1 MKKKTETS
9 YVERIGRVLDR
20 IAKDADTPLQ
30 LGELADTAAF
40 SAYHFHRVFRALT
53 GETVQEV
60 VRRVRMSRA
69 AHALRIERATV
80 TETALAAGYGSPE
93 GFARAFRQCFGM
105 SPSAYRTAKAP
116 PPYRPLN
123 TRVHYRPET
132 GSIRLIVDRKEHGM
146 QVEIKDVKPD
156 PIIAW
161 RHVGPYYEVGAS
173 FGALSDWLSKHGL
186 HEHITGVFGLS
197 YDDPGSVPEA
207 ELRYDACASIRPDT
221 QIPTKSFPENVRV
234 DALPAGRYA
243 CTLLEGSYMGM
254 EDCFHRLLGLWLPE
268 SGESLDERPC
278 LEWYLN
284 DPSKVAE
291 AELRTLICIPLK
303 G

>member
-1 MKKKTETS
+1 MRKQTEIS
-9 YVERIGRVLDR
+9 YVDRIGRVLDR
-20 IAKDADTPLQ
+20 IAAHADTPL
-30 LGELADTAAF
+30 LVGELAEVAAF
-40 SAYHFHRVFRALT
+40 SSFHCHRVFRAVT

-69 AHALRIERATV
+69 AHALRIERESVMEA
-80 TETALAAGYGSPE
+80 ALAAGYGSPE
-93 GFARAFRQCFGM
+93 GFARAFRQCFGL
-105 SPSAYRTAKAP
+105 SPSAYRGAKAP

-123 TRVHYRPET
+123 TRIHYRPET
-132 GSIRLIVDRKEHGM
+132 GSIRLIADRKEHGM
-146 QVEIKDVKPD
+146 RVEIKDVKPD

-173 FGALSDWLSKHGL
+173 FGALHGWLGKHAL
-186 HEHITGVFGLS
+186 YPHVTGSFGLS
-197 YDDPGSVPEA
+197 YDDPASVPEA
-207 ELRYDACASIRPDT
+207 ELRYDACVSVREGAP
-221 QIPTKSFPENVRV
+221 IPAEALPENARA
-234 DALPAGRYA
+234 DTLPAGRYA

-284 DPSKVAE
+284 DPAEVAE
-291 AELRTLICIPLK
+291 VELRTLICIPLK

>member
-1 MKKKTETS
+1 MRKQTETS

-20 IAKDADTPLQ
+20 IAEPADTPLQ
-30 LGELADTAAF
+30 LGELAEVAAF

-69 AHALRIERATV
+69 AHALRIERETV
-80 TETALAAGYGSPE
+80 TEAAFAAGYGSAE
-93 GFARAFRQCFGM
+93 GFARAFRQCFGL
-105 SPSAYRTAKAP
+105 SPSAYRKVSAP

-123 TRVHYRPET
+123 TRIHYRPET
-132 GSIRLIVDRKEHGM
+132 GSIRLIADRKEHGM

-161 RHVGPYYEVGAS
+161 RHVGPYYEVGTS
-173 FGALSDWLSKHGL
+173 FRELHDWLGQHAL
-186 HEHITGVFGLS
+186 YPYVTGSLGLS
-197 YDDPGSVPEA
+197 YDDPRSVPEA
-207 ELRYDACASIRPDT
+207 DLRYDACV
-221 QIPTKSFPENVRV
+221 SFGDGAPILAETLPENARV
-234 DALPAGRYA
+234 DTLPAGRYA

-268 SGESLDERPC
+268 SVECLDERPC

-284 DPSKVAE
+284 DPAEVAE
-291 AELRTLICIPLK
+291 SDLRTLICIPLK

>member
-1 MKKKTETS
+1 MRKQTEAS

-20 IAKDADTPLQ
+20 IADHADTPLK
-30 LGELADTAAF
+30 LNELAETAAF
-40 SAYHFHRVFRALT
+40 SAFHFHRVFRALT

-69 AHALRIERATV
+69 AHALRIERETV
-80 TETALAAGYGSPE
+80 TEAALAAGYGSTE
-93 GFARAFRQCFGM
+93 GFARTFRQCFGLP
-105 SPSAYRTAKAP
+105 PSIYRTAKAP

-123 TRVHYRPET
+123 TRIHYRPET
-132 GSIRLIVDRKEHGM
+132 GSIRLIADRKEHGM
-146 QVEIKDVKPD
+146 QVEIRDIKPD

-173 FGALSDWLSKHGL
+173 FGALSGWVGKHAL
-186 HEHITGVFGLS
+186 YPHVTGCFGLS
-197 YDDPGSVPEA
+197 YDDAGSVPEA
-207 ELRYDACASIRPDT
+207 ELRYDACVSAREGTP
-221 QIPTKSFPENVRV
+221 IPVDALPENARV
-234 DALPAGRYA
+234 DTLPAGRYA
-243 CTLLEGSYMGM
+243 CTMLEGSYMGM

-278 LEWYLN
+278 LECYLN
-284 DPSKVAE
+284 DPAEVAE
-291 AELRTLICIPLK
+291 VELRTLICIPLN

>member
-1 MKKKTETS
+1 MRKQTEAS

-20 IAKDADTPLQ
+20 IADHADTPLK
-30 LGELADTAAF
+30 LNELAETAAF
-40 SAYHFHRVFRALT
+40 SAFHFHRVFRALT

-69 AHALRIERATV
+69 AHALRIERETV
-80 TETALAAGYGSPE
+80 TEAAFAAGYGSTE
-93 GFARAFRQCFGM
+93 GFARAFRQCFGLP
-105 SPSAYRTAKAP
+105 PSIYQTATAP

-123 TRVHYRPET
+123 TRIHYRPET
-132 GSIRLIVDRKEHGM
+132 GNIRLIADRKEHGM
-146 QVEIKDVKPD
+146 QVEIRDMKPD

-161 RHVGPYYEVGAS
+161 RHVGPYYEVAAS
-173 FGALSDWLSKHGL
+173 FGALSGWLGKHDL
-186 HEHITGVFGLS
+186 YPHVTGSFGLS

-207 ELRYDACASIRPDT
+207 ELRYDACVSLREGAPV
-221 QIPTKSFPENVRV
+221 PAEALPENARV
-234 DALPAGRYA
+234 DRLPAGRYA

-284 DPSKVAE
+284 DPAEVAE